1 VASYPRGTT
10 IYLRGLYWGAAV
22 AVAVNAST
30 DRLVTL
36 APHGLIAAA
45 PIFFQSGSVPGN
57 IANLNG
63 YGEPALFYVVNP
75 TATAF
80 QVAATVGGTPINIDG
95 SAAGVAY
102 VLGDPTDAICTVT
115 PPGGAPVPYLFSL
128 AQIVKEA
135 VGTYGLSY
143 VVPNTVG
150 DYRYVYSGTG
160 GMVVVGSGTFTA
172 V

>member
-1 VASYPRGTT
+1 
-10 IYLRGLYWGAAV
+10 
-22 AVAVNAST
+22 VNAAT

-36 APHGLIAAA
+36 APHGLVAGT
-45 PIFFQSGSVPGN
+45 PIFFLPGSVPGD
-57 IANLNG
+57 IANLNA
-63 YGEPALFYVVNP
+63 YGEPAVFYVASP
-75 TATAF
+75 TPTTL
-80 QVAATVGGTPINIDG
+80 QVAATNGGGGINVNG
-95 SAAGVAY
+95 SAPGVVY

-135 VGTYGLSY
+135 VGAYGLSY